1 MSVDSEHTLSQ
12 HIQDVLATKDTELLQ
27 KRLGKIAENLHIQP
41 LALAA
46 ALLHLDVA
54 TIASCHT
61 LLRPEALI
69 PTGVAEKKQPAE
81 QIAIGLKTPEVAV
94 DKQKMVRYRIEIG
107 RNHHVSADEI
117 KAVLINE
124 SGVDRNSIGYLDIR
138 SNYTLIDLPP
148 GMPPDIF
155 QLLQEVE
162 IKQQPLQIKRVNSSR
177 KRPWQRRKGS
187 SQNRV
192 PERDPHQT
200 KGAKINA

>member
-1 MSVDSEHTLSQ
+1 MSVDSEHTFSQ
-12 HIQDVLATKDTELLQ
+12 HIQDVLATTNTDLLQ
-27 KRLGKIAENLHIQP
+27 KHLGKIAENLHIQP

-46 ALLHLDVA
+46 ALLHLDAA
-54 TIASCHT
+54 TIASCHAM
-61 LLRPEALI
+61 LRPDALI
-69 PTGVAEKKQPAE
+69 PTGVAGKKQPAE
-81 QIAIGLKTPEVAV
+81 QLTLAPKNAEVV

-107 RNHHVSADEI
+107 RDHHVSADEI
-117 KAVLINE
+117 KAVLIDE

-187 SQNRV
+187 SQNRAT
-192 PERDPHQT
+192 ERDPHQT